1 MPGAAWDPR
10 KDPCA
15 NLLELYTDCVKAQ
28 EKGLREGDECLKEA
42 SAYKACRKS
51 HRSPEAAAAAAKR
64 KLGEEDLAK

>member
-1 MPGAAWDPR
+1 
-10 KDPCA
+10 
-15 NLLELYTDCVKAQ
+15 LELYTDCVKAQ